1 MPVKRRWCRRLK
13 YRCLQIPAALSP
25 RQAALVACV
34 EKQLKEKHGK
44 ELQGCDAVVIGGT
57 GAVGITTGVI
67 ASLAGADVVL
77 TDHLSVDTAISVSN
91 EYNARFGCNM
101 KGTYASSE
109 ADKAMLNANADVVFC
124 TAKAGVQVLSK
135 TVLGQAKQLK
145 VAADINAVPPLGIEG
160 VKRNDMGT
168 PLLHAVNSPGSV
180 GIGALAV
187 GNVKYQLQNCLL
199 KMMVEP
205 ETPLYLDF
213 RDAFAKARGL
223 V

>member
-1 MPVKRRWCRRLK
+1 
-13 YRCLQIPAALSP
+13 
-25 RQAALVACV
+25 
-34 EKQLKEKHGK
+34 
-44 ELQGCDAVVIGGT
+44 
-57 GAVGITTGVI
+57 
-67 ASLAGADVVL
+67 
-77 TDHLSVDTAISVSN
+77 
-91 EYNARFGCNM
+91 M

-109 ADKAMLNANADVVFC
+109 ADKAMLIANADVVFC

-168 PLLHAVNSPGSV
+168 PLLHAVNSPGSL

-199 KMMVEP
+199 KMMVET